1 MQQLATPIS
10 HRANSLAHL
19 ALTRPSR
26 SIAPSQDRRCEHDTG
41 ATRTAP
47 YTVRPGDPFLGK
59 RSRILAWT
67 TRELAR
73 NSECS
78 TPVRP
83 FYGQGGHVV
92 FPAPS
97 GLNGQTKRS
106 ERRPAGRARRAP
118 APGAGPQWAPRVP
131 WGANPKKALGMRI
144 ASGRSSGGAH
154 FARVTYSHQL
164 EAAAA
169 SPSLR
174 RDGPS
179 RPPGRPRLCP
189 VAVHHEMDD
198 ADGLPLSSPLPLS
211 PPAVQALIDNQDAP
225 PSSESTGGDD
235 DVDMEEPHRGGKSRW
250 G

>member
-1 MQQLATPIS
+1 MPRCGRERPGLQNATLLVGAP
-10 HRANSLAHL
+10 ADVAPEGV
-19 ALTRPSR
+19 RPSAPER
-26 SIAPSQDRRCEHDTG
+26 CASSSKIRAGCEQRPLPAFQQIKIQEEQGGAETRAPDVTAPSEDRRCEHDTG

-47 YTVRPGDPFLGK
+47 YTVRPGGPFLGK
-59 RSRILAWT
+59 RSRILAWV

-131 WGANPKKALGMRI
+131 WGTQPKKARHADKPP
-144 ASGRSSGGAH
+144 ASQLRRSLPSQALIEYCTAH
-154 FARVTYSHQL
+154 
-164 EAAAA
+164 
-169 SPSLR
+169 SLR
-174 RDGPS
+174 RR
-179 RPPGRPRLCP
+179 RP
-189 VAVHHEMDD
+189 
-198 ADGLPLSSPLPLS
+198 
-211 PPAVQALIDNQDAP
+211 
-225 PSSESTGGDD
+225 
-235 DVDMEEPHRGGKSRW
+235 
-250 G
+250 

>member
-1 MQQLATPIS
+1 MFSSTRIITTILLVLPS
-10 HRANSLAHL
+10 SCCCEPRRASFGWWC
-19 ALTRPSR
+19 TTTGG
-26 SIAPSQDRRCEHDTG
+26 RRCEHDTG

-47 YTVRPGDPFLGK
+47 YTVRPGGPFLGK
-59 RSRILAWT
+59 RSRILAWV

-131 WGANPKKALGMRI
+131 WGAQPKKQGMRI
-144 ASGRSSGGAH
+144 ALPQRSCRVH
-154 FARVTYSHQL
+154 FVRLIELLHS
-164 EAAAA
+164 
-169 SPSLR
+169 SSLR
-174 RDGPS
+174 RR
-179 RPPGRPRLCP
+179 RP
-189 VAVHHEMDD
+189 
-198 ADGLPLSSPLPLS
+198 
-211 PPAVQALIDNQDAP
+211 
-225 PSSESTGGDD
+225 
-235 DVDMEEPHRGGKSRW
+235 
-250 G
+250 

>member
-1 MQQLATPIS
+1 MPPPGQNPTAVWDGRSPQAGLEVPFKSRCGLCNEYCTLVVLPDDVLCSIQEEYGGAETRTPDV
-10 HRANSLAHL
+10 
-19 ALTRPSR
+19 T
-26 SIAPSQDRRCEHDTG
+26 APSEDRRCEHDTG

-47 YTVRPGDPFLGK
+47 YTVRPGGPFLGK
-59 RSRILAWT
+59 RSRILAWV

-131 WGANPKKALGMRI
+131 WGAQPKKQGMRI
-144 ASGRSSGGAH
+144 ALQHRSCRVH
-154 FARVTYSHQL
+154 FVRLIELLHS
-164 EAAAA
+164 
-169 SPSLR
+169 SSLR
-174 RDGPS
+174 RR
-179 RPPGRPRLCP
+179 RP
-189 VAVHHEMDD
+189 
-198 ADGLPLSSPLPLS
+198 
-211 PPAVQALIDNQDAP
+211 
-225 PSSESTGGDD
+225 
-235 DVDMEEPHRGGKSRW
+235 
-250 G
+250 